1 MQAAQMQSMAEQR
14 LVDQTLRQQEQM
26 RYDLEELR
34 QLTEGVTDGVRAV
47 ADDSNFRVTMG
58 QTNGMIDTFA
68 QREEVGVAQEVTDDI
83 NDLRRE

>member
-1 MQAAQMQSMAEQR
+1 
-14 LVDQTLRQQEQM
+14 M

-34 QLTEGVTDGVRAV
+34 QLTEGVQDGVRAV

-58 QTNGMIDTFA
+58 QTNQMVDTFQ
-68 QREEVGVAQEVTDDI
+68 QREEVGVASQEVTDDI

>member
-1 MQAAQMQSMAEQR
+1 
-14 LVDQTLRQQEQM
+14 M

-47 ADDSNFRVTMG
+47 ADNDGFRVTMG

-68 QREEVGVAQEVTDDI
+68 QREEVGVTHTQEVNDDI

>member
-1 MQAAQMQSMAEQR
+1 MHAAQMQSMAEQR

-34 QLTEGVTDGVRAV
+34 QLTEGVQDGVRAV

-58 QTNGMIDTFA
+58 QTNAMVDTFA
-68 QREEVGVAQEVTDDI
+68 QREEVGVTQEATDDI
-83 NDLRRE
+83 ADLRRE